1 MDILRDMLDEFA
13 QWWME
18 SSNKRFAVGCGVVW
32 LVILVVL
39 GAVFAA
45 GYYFGG

>member
-18 SSNKRFAVGCGVVW
+18 SSNKRFAAGCGCLLFVIV
-32 LVILVVL
+32 VILA
-39 GAVFAA
+39 AVFAA